1 MKSKIKKNLAY
12 QTIYQL
18 LNTALPLITS
28 PYLARVLG
36 ASQQGIFSYTQS
48 IVDYFTLFAM
58 LGVTNYGVRT
68 IAACGDNRRERNI
81 NFWNIY
87 IFQFV
92 LSIIA
97 MIVYDG
103 VYLYHFCDKNRL
115 IAFIQGFYIL
125 GALIDINWLFFGVEQ
140 FEITIK
146 RSIFIR
152 LLSFLG
158 ILLLVKQP
166 ADLWIYTFIMA
177 GSTVFS
183 NAIMWKFLHRIVDF
197 SAFKYINM
205 NSVCKHIKPNLM
217 LFIPL
222 MAMSVYHTMD
232 KTMLGLLST
241 YEQTGFYYNSDKV
254 INIPIGII
262 NGIGVVMLPRMSSLA
277 EIGDREQSI
286 KIFNMSIELITCV
299 SSAMAFGIAA
309 ISKEFIPVFFGD
321 GFDTCAMLI
330 IVLAPVLII
339 KSLSQTSR
347 MQYLIPNHLE
357 KIFIQ
362 SVFAGA
368 ISNFIAN
375 FFLIEKYGAMGAVIG
390 TLIAEF
396 VTCVWQYEQMSK
408 FIAVKKTI
416 VKSVIY
422 IFIGFLMFLIVRMLA
437 YIIPDGFIGII
448 IEITVGSI
456 IYIVFVLITWFVTK
470 NTLLTLVKCNLKKG
484 A

>member
-232 KTMLGLLST
+232 KTKLGLLST
-241 YEQTGFYYNSDKV
+241 YEHTGFYYNSDKV

-262 NGIGVVMLPRMSSLA
+262 N
-277 EIGDREQSI
+277 
-286 KIFNMSIELITCV
+286 
-299 SSAMAFGIAA
+299 
-309 ISKEFIPVFFGD
+309 
-321 GFDTCAMLI
+321 
-330 IVLAPVLII
+330 
-339 KSLSQTSR
+339 
-347 MQYLIPNHLE
+347 
-357 KIFIQ
+357 
-362 SVFAGA
+362 
-368 ISNFIAN
+368 
-375 FFLIEKYGAMGAVIG
+375 
-390 TLIAEF
+390 
-396 VTCVWQYEQMSK
+396 
-408 FIAVKKTI
+408 
-416 VKSVIY
+416 
-422 IFIGFLMFLIVRMLA
+422 
-437 YIIPDGFIGII
+437 
-448 IEITVGSI
+448 
-456 IYIVFVLITWFVTK
+456 
-470 NTLLTLVKCNLKKG
+470 
-484 A
+484 